1 MMVPV
6 PRVLVSSPSLAREWR
21 GGLNSRPA
29 CQFFLGHD
37 AQAGKHPRHDRI
49 QPLHLSVPPCSLKG
63 ARHEP
68 AESPEFPSNRP
79 QYGVA

>member
-1 MMVPV
+1 MTVT
-6 PRVLVSSPSLAREWR
+6 PSQR
-21 GGLNSRPA
+21 GGSVPLPSPRRLAGGFNTPGSFFHRSSRVR
-29 CQFFLGHD
+29 QDLRD
-37 AQAGKHPRHDRI
+37 QRV